1 MSEPNTEFELVPLRR
16 GGVGI
21 RSGRYDEICH
31 PGVGPKEEAEQV
43 YVTALDLRH
52 RWTVEAG
59 EFVVWDVGLGGAA
72 NATAVIRAAAAA
84 TCSLRVLSFD
94 WGAEPLRFAL
104 RHAETLGYLDGLEPR
119 CWELADHGVA
129 SFELGRARIRWELV
143 AGDFTERMA
152 PAEEV
157 RVEGAEGRAH
167 ELPAPHAILY
177 DPHSPSANP
186 EMWSLPLFRN
196 LFERL
201 DSGRLC
207 GLATYSR
214 STAVRVALLLA
225 GFWVGAGRGTA
236 TKEETTVASNQRE
249 GVSVPLDG
257 RWLERAR
264 RSRAAE
270 PWVRPPYGGRPLDE
284 ATWAR
289 LCAHPQFAGVTTA

>member
-31 PGVGPKEEAEQV
+31 PGVGPQEEAEQV
-43 YVTALDLRH
+43 YVTALDLRR
-52 RWTVEAG
+52 RWTAEASD
-59 EFVVWDVGLGGAA
+59 FVVWDVGLGGAA

-84 TCSLRVLSFD
+84 PCSLRVLSFD

-104 RHAETLGYLDGLEPR
+104 RHAEALGYLAGLETR
-119 CWELADHGVA
+119 CWELADRGA
-129 SFELGRARIRWELV
+129 TAFELGRARIRWELV
-143 AGDFTERMA
+143 AGDFTEHMA
-152 PAEEV
+152 PAED
-157 RVEGAEGRAH
+157 GRADGAGGGAL

-177 DPHSPSANP
+177 DPHSPAANP
-186 EMWSLPLFRN
+186 EMWTLPLFRDV
-196 LFERL
+196 LGRL
-201 DSGRLC
+201 DPGRLC

-236 TKEETTVASNQRE
+236 TKEETTVASNRRE
-249 GVSVPLDG
+249 GVLVPLDG
-257 RWLERAR
+257 RWLDRAR

-270 PWVRPPYGGRPLDE
+270 PWVQAPYGGRPLDE
-284 ATWAR
+284 ATWTR
-289 LCAHPQFAGVTTA
+289 LCAHPQFAGMTTA